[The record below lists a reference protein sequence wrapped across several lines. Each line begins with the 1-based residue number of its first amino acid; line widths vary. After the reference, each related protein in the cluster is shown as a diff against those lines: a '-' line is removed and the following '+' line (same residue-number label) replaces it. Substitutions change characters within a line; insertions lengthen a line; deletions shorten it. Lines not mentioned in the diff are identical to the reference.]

1 MAKFRWDNVEQFISL
16 TNLLSLRNGGQL
28 GPGNMNRDEGIELD
42 EDFGRG
48 NSDTG
53 DSKEDE
59 LKQRFLDRFA
69 EIMSRDKGGKHVC
82 CVAMQESGDR
92 HLDEDVNVS
101 LLLARNDTFTE
112 QDTKFCDILGGL
124 LAAIGASV
132 YKETIG
138 MRVGVLRERPS
149 TDDMCIVGLPVIE
162 RELWEELLCYNQP
175 RLGLYADSLHDN
187 LKAFKA
193 AGSLDSIPPYRASHS
208 PQTSDPEL
216 KTFCDCTSI
225 GPYSDATHDAYMKL
239 AQEHVRRLDS
249 ILCTGDRATQRRLLA
264 EHTHSIRH
272 LESLRIYID
281 SCPKASVGRR
291 LLSDILFLGRL
302 RSCYYTLV
310 EAALNIPG
318 FARLSIVL
326 VKNLPPRVCP
336 ATLPSLADAM
346 KYLGQAL
353 NPSSVKR
360 FISAK
365 ASVISAERN
374 FKQIQ
379 NNTSRKHLH
388 THAELQLILHIT
400 KTADVRTVNGEIYPY
415 IGCSKLSCFL
425 CTAFLESFKYGG
437 VTFRTRGSHG
447 KIYTLWSIPDMDG
460 LREDLVTTLHSALK
474 KTRNLLVREMIKPIM
489 IAAHTSESTAGVTDY
504 SPQSSFVNRYHK
516 TLAAQR
522 EFDSLSANVPKHMV
536 GKFDPVEELENRDIP
551 GTSERTKT
559 PELCGECDNCERETT
574 RKCSRCRGPWLC
586 SERCENEWDYHGH
599 TFKCAIGRP
608 LDTADYLVRACWT
621 DFLDDLD
628 EDTKEDFGFAK
639 FASVYDVQKLFGLY
653 VGLTR
658 MGVRSRELH
667 KWQIEGTLTENI
679 TAKYEAIPEHHRG
692 GYYPWFRKNLHV
704 FNSPSGPP
712 DFLAVARPY
721 LDSVDREKEPH
732 QLVPEAKR
740 KSFILYA
747 MLLNGYHP
755 NPSIQ
760 SDTICKELYFEFGFV
775 TGCGSEGEQVLPWVY
790 RSLIPKCSFTE
801 FWTAF
806 QSNTLVALMDAKGLG
821 PMCREVRHLEAFM
834 KIGLNHWCPTV
845 WHLRLF
851 INSPD
856 VDPPR
861 YVTVDYGFFNC
872 KTVEEKFSLK
882 GVYKELL
889 GSSRVDPMEL
899 HAACIKGKLYDFVR
913 GHIPNLERR
922 FKRLMTTTY
931 PLPTDVEWAGMCA
944 ERVAIHGLTA
954 EVAQSL
960 ISTLGQQNVHIVH
973 AEK

>member
-1 MAKFRWDNVEQFISL
+1 MAKFEWENLEQFISL

-28 GPGNMNRDEGIELD
+28 RPGNTSKD
-42 EDFGRG
+42 EDVGVDVGFNGG

-59 LKQRFLDRFA
+59 LKERFLDRFA

-82 CVAMQESGDR
+82 CVALQESGDR
-92 HLDEDVNVS
+92 HLDEDVRIS
-101 LLLARNDTFTE
+101 LLVARNDTFNE
-112 QDTKFCDILGGL
+112 QDTKFFRTLGRL

-132 YKETIG
+132 YDDTIN
-138 MRVGVLRERPS
+138 PHA
-149 TDDMCIVGLPVIE
+149 IE
-162 RELWEELLCYNQP
+162 QQLWVELVCYNQP

-193 AGSLDSIPPYRASHS
+193 AGSQDSIPHYT
-208 PQTSDPEL
+208 PQPPHNDDSEHT
-216 KTFCDCTSI
+216 TFRDDSCI
-225 GPYSDATHDAYMKL
+225 GPYSEATHDDYMKF
-239 AQEHVRRLDS
+239 AQKHILELDT
-249 ILCTGDRATQRRLLA
+249 ILSAGDRATQQRLLA
-264 EHTHSIRH
+264 EHTYSIRH
-272 LESLRIYID
+272 MKSLRIYID

-310 EAALNIPG
+310 EAARNITG

-336 ATLPSLADAM
+336 ATLPSLPDAM
-346 KYLGQAL
+346 KYLGQSL

-360 FISAK
+360 FINPKS
-365 ASVISAERN
+365 SVISAERN

-379 NNTSRKHLH
+379 NNLSRKHLH
-388 THAELQLILHIT
+388 THAELQLVLYMT
-400 KTADVRTVNGEIYPY
+400 RTADVKTMSRETYPY

-425 CTAFLESFKYGG
+425 CTAFLESFDHDGF
-437 VTFRTRGSHG
+437 TFRTRGSHS
-447 KIYTLWSIPDMDG
+447 KIYTLWSILDMDG
-460 LREDLVTTLHSALK
+460 LCEDMVAALHSALK
-474 KTRNLLVREMIKPIM
+474 KTRNLLVREMIKPITV
-489 IAAHTSESTAGVTDY
+489 ASHVAESTAAVTDY
-504 SPQSSFVNRYHK
+504 NPQSSLVHQYHK

-522 EFDSLSANVPKHMV
+522 EFDSLSANAPKILARN
-536 GKFDPVEELENRDIP
+536 FDPVEEVESYDVPIVLER
-551 GTSERTKT
+551 SKT
-559 PELCGECDNCERETT
+559 PERSGECENCELETA
-574 RKCSRCRGPWLC
+574 RKCSKCRGPWLC
-586 SERCENEWDYHGH
+586 SERCEDEWDYHGH

-621 DFLDDLD
+621 DWLGDLD

-639 FASVYDVQKLFGLY
+639 FTSVYDVQKLFGLY

-658 MGVRSRELH
+658 MGVRTRELH
-667 KWQIEGTLTENI
+667 KWQTEGTLAENI
-679 TAKYEAIPEHHRG
+679 TAKYEAIPERHRG
-692 GYYPWFRKNLHV
+692 GYYPWFRENLHI
-704 FNSPSGPP
+704 FNSRGGPP

-721 LDSVDREKEPH
+721 LDSADREKEPH

-747 MLLNGYHP
+747 LLLNGYHP
-755 NPSIQ
+755 NPSIEP
-760 SDTICKELYFEFGFV
+760 DTICKELYFEFGFV
-775 TGCGSEGEQVLPWVY
+775 TGRGSEGEQVLPWVY
-790 RSLIPKCSFTE
+790 RKLIPECTFTE

-806 QSNTLVALMDAKGLG
+806 QSNNLVALMDTKGLG
-821 PMCREVRHLEAFM
+821 PERKQVQHFEAFM
-834 KIGLNHWCPTV
+834 KIKGNEWCPTV

-851 INSPD
+851 VHSPN

-889 GSSRVDPMEL
+889 ARVDPMEL

-913 GHIPNLERR
+913 GNKPNLEQR
-922 FKRLMTTTY
+922 FKRLMTNSY
-931 PLPTDVEWAGMCA
+931 PLPGNVEWAGMCA
-944 ERVAIHGLTA
+944 ERVEIHGLTA
-954 EVAQSL
+954 EVAQNMM
-960 ISTLGQQNVHIVH
+960 STLGQQNVRIVH
-973 AEK
+973 VKK